1 MSPTSVNT
9 TQISG
14 RAGLALGSAG
24 ASLRAMRF
32 AILVTLAIAVA
43 ACSNAAAEQA
53 VADNRAAPGVT
64 SSAGP
69 AAEEVDQTASTAA
82 TVADPPASTSTTSTT
97 TTTTTTTTTLP
108 TISLAFAGD
117 TSFTHGL
124 ADRDPL
130 GDVLAEL
137 SAPDLTVVN
146 LETTVAEASVGKAI
160 QKRFRFKSPPETA
173 VILAD
178 AGIDVAAL
186 ANNHALDYG
195 PEAVLRTIEL
205 LEEAG
210 VATAGTG
217 VDAAAA
223 YAPLHLDVEGWDVAV
238 ASFSRVPCD
247 SPEAG
252 ETYIEEVAWACP
264 QFEQATIDAVASAA
278 DADLLVVM
286 VHWGVQS
293 RACPADHQHD
303 LARKWIAAGA
313 DVVVGSHPHV
323 LQGVERIDGAWV
335 IHSTGNF
342 AFPSARNASSYTALF
357 ELTVSPGRSELAV
370 QPMRILGGRPV
381 LATSSRQGILDL
393 LTDRSFGFAFDEQ
406 GRAVP
411 TDAVARCG

>member
-1 MSPTSVNT
+1 
-9 TQISG
+9 
-14 RAGLALGSAG
+14 
-24 ASLRAMRF
+24 MRF
-32 AILVTLAIAVA
+32 TFLFVLAVAVA
-43 ACSNAAAEQA
+43 ACSGAAAEQA
-53 VADNRAAPGVT
+53 TNAV
-64 SSAGP
+64 
-69 AAEEVDQTASTAA
+69 AA
-82 TVADPPASTSTTSTT
+82 TTDVTTSAVVTGSLDASPSTTSRAIPTT
-97 TTTTTTTTTLP
+97 VPLTTSSTTTTTTTTLP

-130 GDVLAEL
+130 GDVVAEL
-137 SAPDLTVVN
+137 TAPDLTIVN

-173 VILAD
+173 AILAA
-178 AGIDVAAL
+178 AGVDVAAL

-195 PEAVLRTIEL
+195 PEAVIRTIEL

-217 VDAAAA
+217 SDAAAA
-223 YAPLHLDVEGWDVAV
+223 YTPLRLDVEGWDVGI

-264 QFEQATIDAVASAA
+264 QFEELTIDAVASSA

-286 VHWGVQS
+286 IHWGVQS
-293 RACPADHQHD
+293 RACPAEHQHE
-303 LARKWIAAGA
+303 LARKWIEAGA

-323 LQGVERIDGAWV
+323 LQGVEQIDGKWV

-357 ELTVSPGRSELAV
+357 TLTVSPDGSELTV
-370 QPMRILGGRPV
+370 EPMRILNGRPV
-381 LATSSRQGILDL
+381 VATSSRQGILDL
-393 LTDRSFGFAFDEQ
+393 LTERSFGFAFDDQ
-406 GRAVP
+406 GRASP
-411 TDAVARCG
+411 TDADGRCA